1 LIFSRLFSRK
11 RLHSEEIVIAVYETI
26 VAAARQP
33 LLYSA
38 WNVPD
43 SALGRFESLSLH
55 MILFLHRTQNASS
68 SVKALAQEVVEEFF
82 KDVDH
87 SLRELGIA
95 DAGVPKRMKKLAKMF
110 YGRAASYD
118 AALNDNDNAAL
129 CSALQRNIT
138 PDVSVWPTAS
148 NLAAHVFSMRD
159 ALAGQA
165 DAVIEAGK
173 LQFPTPTVA

>member
-1 LIFSRLFSRK
+1 LIFSRFFGRK
-11 RLHSEEIVIAVYETI
+11 RLHNEAIVMRTYETI

-33 LLYSA
+33 LLYSD
-38 WNVPD
+38 WKVPD

-55 MILFLHRTQNASS
+55 MILFLHRTQNASDAT
-68 SVKALAQEVVEEFF
+68 KALAQEVVEEFF

-118 AALNDNDNAAL
+118 AALNERDLVAMQGAL
-129 CSALQRNIT
+129 MRNIR
-138 PDVSVWPTAS
+138 PDVSQWPDAHHLADHAFKLTETLAKQTDTMIDAG
-148 NLAAHVFSMRD
+148 NLYF
-159 ALAGQA
+159 
-165 DAVIEAGK
+165 AVP
-173 LQFPTPTVA
+173 QPS